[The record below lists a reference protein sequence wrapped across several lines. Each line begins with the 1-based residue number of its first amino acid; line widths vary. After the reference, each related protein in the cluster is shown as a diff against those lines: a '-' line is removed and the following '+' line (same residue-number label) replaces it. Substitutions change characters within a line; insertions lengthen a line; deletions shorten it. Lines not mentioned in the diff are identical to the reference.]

1 MAPLVDLYLEK
12 TAVGITKETSGKTYQ
27 NMNTFEQLLNPLFF
41 HFTLTDHRI
50 AFTLERIDL
59 SFQF

>member
-41 HFTLTDHRI
+41 NFTLTDHSI
-50 AFTLERIDL
+50 AFTLE
-59 SFQF
+59 